1 MDFCPKVHYNGL
13 HIGLDK
19 WTKSPIHLS
28 KCPNHVFQIL
38 DKCYQICP
46 NVQFHIGHLAQ
57 SLRHF
62 AQSPGQN
69 WTDWTNAPNL
79 SSILSNPVQ
88 P

>member
-1 MDFCPKVHYNGL
+1 MDKEPDPFVQM
-13 HIGLDK
+13 
-19 WTKSPIHLS
+19 S
-28 KCPNHVFQIL
+28 KGVFQTL
-38 DKCYQICP
+38 DKCHPICP
-46 NVQFHIGHLAQ
+46 NVQFHLGHSAQ

-62 AQSPGQN
+62 AQSRGQN